1 MKRPNSKK
9 TVKELPK
16 QLRKLDE
23 QELKTVCGGAADGV
37 DVGGASHY

>member
-9 TVKELPK
+9 TVTESPK

-23 QELKTVCGGAADGV
+23 LAAVRGGASDTQGV
-37 DVGGASHY
+37 DVGGAHY